1 MKSLKI
7 TEKELELINSRD
19 GIVTL
24 LNQKNWDLTSAVN
37 YLKYKQ
43 ELEKLQAEFIDLQL
57 DVKKNNRRVAILFE
71 GRDAAGKG
79 DAIKRIRKHSNPRWL
94 RISSFPTLSDTE
106 KNQWYFKRYIEAL
119 PNPGEI
125 VLFDRS
131 WYSRA
136 VVEPVNNFCSSNDVD
151 LFYKQVNPF
160 EKLLVD
166 GGLELIKLWFSVTKE
181 SQALRLKERET
192 LPLEKWMIS
201 PLDKKAQEL
210 WDLYTEKKLEMFRQS
225 NTEICPWIIIKSISR
240 KISRVESL
248 RYILGKLDY
257 YGKGS
262 TGVNLNLSSESPY
275 YGSVSNF
282 VKLT

>member
-1 MKSLKI
+1 LKNLKI
-7 TEKELELINSRD
+7 TEKELELINSKD
-19 GIVTL
+19 GLVSL
-24 LNQKNWDLTSAVN
+24 LNQKKWDLTTTVN

-43 ELEKLQAEFIDLQL
+43 ELEKLQAEFIDLQI
-57 DVKKNNRRVAILFE
+57 DVKKNNRRVAIIFE

-79 DAIKRIRKHSNPRWL
+79 DAIKRFRKHSNPRWL
-94 RISSFPTLSDTE
+94 RIVSFPTLSDVE
-106 KNQWYFKRYIEAL
+106 KKQWYFKRYVEAL

-136 VVEPVNNFCSSNDVD
+136 VVEPVNNFCSLDDVD

-181 SQALRLKERET
+181 SQASRLKERET
-192 LPLEKWMIS
+192 LPLEKWMYS
-201 PLDKKAQEL
+201 PLDKMAQEQ
-210 WDLYTEKKLEMFRQS
+210 WDSYTEKKLEMFRKT
-225 NTEICPWIIIKSISR
+225 NTDQCPWIIIKSITR

-248 RYILGKLDY
+248 RYVLGKLDY
-257 YGKGS
+257 LGKGS
-262 TGVNLNLSSESPY
+262 SGVNLSLSSDSPY
-275 YGSVSNF
+275 YGSVSKF
-282 VKLT
+282 VK